1 MYPEN
6 NKMLINEDKDDI
18 NVGKIHHAQALEE
31 YC

>member
-6 NKMLINEDKDDI
+6 NKMLIKEDKDDI

-31 YC
+31 